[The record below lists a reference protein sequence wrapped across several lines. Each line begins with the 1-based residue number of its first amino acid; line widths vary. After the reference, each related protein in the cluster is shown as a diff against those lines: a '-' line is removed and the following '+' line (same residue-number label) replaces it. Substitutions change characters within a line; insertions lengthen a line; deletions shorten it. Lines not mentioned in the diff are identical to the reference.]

1 MSEQA
6 RISPEKEPR
15 DAEYAELRR
24 RIIAGGWTSG
34 DSFCTSQ
41 GVTWQF
47 RETPYTSDFPQAPER
62 TSTSVADASSIPDL
76 RGNNDDNNGNHWTN
90 RGQEIFFPTPS
101 PGSPTLVD
109 APQGGRATAGRRMA
123 HPR

>member
-24 RIIAGGWTSG
+24 RIVAGGWASG

-47 RETPYTSDFPQAPER
+47 RETPYTSGFQEVQER
-62 TSTSVADASSIPDL
+62 HASEQTPADHGL
-76 RGNNDDNNGNHWTN
+76 RW
-90 RGQEIFFPTPS
+90 
-101 PGSPTLVD
+101 
-109 APQGGRATAGRRMA
+109 
-123 HPR
+123 

>member
-1 MSEQA
+1 MSDQDHTPAEDGA
-6 RISPEKEPR
+6 RV
-15 DAEYAELRR
+15 DEYAELWRQ
-24 RIIAGGWTSG
+24 IVDGGWNPG
-34 DSFCTSQ
+34 DVFCTSQ

-62 TSTSVADASSIPDL
+62 TSTLVADASSIPDL
-76 RGNNDDNNGNHWTN
+76 RGNNNDDNGNHWTN

-101 PGSPTLVD
+101 LGSPTLVD
-109 APQGGRATAGRRMA
+109 APHGGRATAGRRMG